1 MDKKFLEVLQHEG
14 PVTMITLKA
23 QPVNVVSTWM
33 SYLKVDPE
41 NELLYAPA
49 AGMRSI
55 ENDFQTDQTLLL
67 TFGSKEVEGTV
78 GPGAGFYA
86 TGQGSF
92 LASGPIYAEF
102 KQKFPWVRKVLQ
114 VKITKIEQKI

>member
-78 GPGAGFYA
+78 GPGAGFYV
-86 TGQGSF
+86 TG
-92 LASGPIYAEF
+92 
-102 KQKFPWVRKVLQ
+102 
-114 VKITKIEQKI
+114 

>member
-23 QPVNVVSTWM
+23 RPVNVVSTWM

-78 GPGAGFYA
+78 GPGAGFYV

-92 LASGPIYAEF
+92 LESGPIYAEF
-102 KQKFPWVRKVLQ
+102 KQTFPWVRKVLQ